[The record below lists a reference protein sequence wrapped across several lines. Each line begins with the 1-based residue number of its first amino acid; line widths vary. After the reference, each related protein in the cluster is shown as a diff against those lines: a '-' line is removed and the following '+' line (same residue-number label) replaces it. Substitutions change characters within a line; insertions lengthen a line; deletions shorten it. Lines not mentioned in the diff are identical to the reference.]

1 MPKPLGSGH
10 GGMAIGIYIFVHLL
24 WIDLAILEFAVI
36 LAMKSHKCF
45 RPKTTDPQA
54 MDVPDHEHIYCQ
66 IDRVAF
72 YVYMVFFI
80 VFNVFFW
87 SFYH

>member
-1 MPKPLGSGH
+1 MPKPLGSGQ

-54 MDVPDHEHIYCQ
+54 MDVPDHEHLYCQ
-66 IDRVAF
+66 IDRAALCL
-72 YVYMVFFI
+72 YMLLFI
-80 VFNVFFW
+80 LFNCIFW
-87 SFYH
+87 PMYL